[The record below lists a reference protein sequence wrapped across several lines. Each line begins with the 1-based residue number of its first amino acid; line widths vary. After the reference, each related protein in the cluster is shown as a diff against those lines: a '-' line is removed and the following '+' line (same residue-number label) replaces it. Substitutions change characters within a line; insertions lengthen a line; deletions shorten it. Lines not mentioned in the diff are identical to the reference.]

1 MAELLDESKQKQ
13 GLIADVNHRL
23 ESDMVPLHKAVRTGN
38 LETVKVLLKFFAEV
52 NACDCEG
59 KSPLHYAVQTG
70 NVKMV
75 QLMINAKVVV
85 NHADE
90 FGNTAMHTA
99 CNLMNIQII
108 QELGKTGLCDLKI
121 TNDDGKTALEV
132 LQAKAK
138 QANKLQQV
146 EPAVALLTKMEQR
159 NGPGAA
165 MLTNKISSDMQS
177 TFGLDKFEIH
187 EKLGKGSFGSVY
199 LVVRKDDPLKTK
211 YAMKVLEKDK
221 VLAQNLI
228 RYAKTERNVLCL
240 AKH

>member
-1 MAELLDESKQKQ
+1 VAELLDESKQKQ

-99 CNLMNIQII
+99 CNLMNI
-108 QELGKTGLCDLKI
+108 
-121 TNDDGKTALEV
+121 
-132 LQAKAK
+132 
-138 QANKLQQV
+138 
-146 EPAVALLTKMEQR
+146 
-159 NGPGAA
+159 
-165 MLTNKISSDMQS
+165 
-177 TFGLDKFEIH
+177 
-187 EKLGKGSFGSVY
+187 
-199 LVVRKDDPLKTK
+199 
-211 YAMKVLEKDK
+211 
-221 VLAQNLI
+221 
-228 RYAKTERNVLCL
+228 
-240 AKH
+240 